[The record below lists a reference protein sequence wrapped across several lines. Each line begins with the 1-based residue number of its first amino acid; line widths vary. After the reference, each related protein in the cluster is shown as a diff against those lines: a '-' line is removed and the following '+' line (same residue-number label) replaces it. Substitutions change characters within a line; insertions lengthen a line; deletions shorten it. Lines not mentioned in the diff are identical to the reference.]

1 MKEHFTK
8 LFEYNNWANNKIL
21 EIILSEINFPQN
33 ALKYFSHLLIAE
45 KTWMTRI
52 KGKEI
57 PSNDFWYEIS
67 PNEFQELIKEN
78 TNDYLELIKNSNEKY
93 FEEIIKYKNSKGTE
107 FNTSLKDILT
117 HVSTHSAYHRGQVN
131 AALRNAG
138 FEPVNIDYIAYT
150 RI

>member
-1 MKEHFTK
+1 MKEHFLK

-21 EIILSEINFPQN
+21 EIVLRENDFPQN

-52 KGKEI
+52 KGEET
-57 PSNDFWYEIS
+57 PSNDFWYEI
-67 PNEFQELIKEN
+67 PQNDFKESINQN
-78 TNDYLELIKNSNEKY
+78 TNDYLELIKNTNGKN
-93 FEEIIKYKNSKGTE
+93 FEEVIKYQNSKGTE

-117 HVSTHSAYHRGQVN
+117 HVSMHSSYHRGQIN

-138 FEPVNIDYIAYT
+138 LEPVNIDYIAYT

>member
-1 MKEHFTK
+1 MQEHFLK
-8 LFEYNNWANNKIL
+8 LYQFNNWANNKIL
-21 EIILSEINFPQN
+21 EIILREENFPQN

-67 PNEFQELIKEN
+67 KNEFQEIIRRN
-78 TNDYLELIKNSNEKY
+78 TNDYLELMKNSNDKQ
-93 FEEIIKYKNSKGTE
+93 FEEKIKYKNSKGTE
-107 FNTSLKDILT
+107 FNTCLKDILT
-117 HVSTHSAYHRGQVN
+117 HVTMHSSYHRGQINSAV
-131 AALRNAG
+131 RNAG
-138 FEPVNIDYIAYT
+138 LEPVNIDFIAFT